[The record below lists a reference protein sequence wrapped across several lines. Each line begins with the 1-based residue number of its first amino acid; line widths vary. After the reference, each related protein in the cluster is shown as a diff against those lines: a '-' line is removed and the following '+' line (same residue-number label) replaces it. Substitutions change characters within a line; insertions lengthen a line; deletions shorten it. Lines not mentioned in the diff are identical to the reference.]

1 MKRGDVVI
9 IDFPYSDR
17 TGSKVRPSLVVQS
30 DTLNPIRDDSIL
42 AIITSMS
49 SGRPDTE
56 ILIEITDEPGSGL
69 RFDSYLQCDTLATL
83 ISPLPG
89 CGTKGR
95 SGSLTSNAA
104 PPGCPRCRGP
114 RPGSR

>member
-30 DTLNPIRDDSIL
+30 DTLNSTRHDSIL

-49 SGRPDTE
+49 SGRPDAE
-56 ILIEITDEPGSGL
+56 ILIEIVREPASGL
-69 RFDSYLQCDTLATL
+69 RFDSYLQCDTLVTL
-83 ISPLPG
+83 DQSLVVAVI
-89 CGTKGR
+89 
-95 SGSLTSNAA
+95 GSLSAA
-104 PPGCPRCRGP
+104 TMQSVNQCLKAALGLP
-114 RPGSR
+114 

>member
-30 DTLNPIRDDSIL
+30 DALNPIRDDVIL
-42 AIITSMS
+42 AIITSVS

-56 ILIEITDEPGSGL
+56 ILIEVTDEPSSGL
-69 RFDSYLQCDTLATL
+69 RFDSYLQCDTLVTL
-83 ISPLPG
+83 DQALVLDVI
-89 CGTKGR
+89 
-95 SGSLTSNAA
+95 GSLSARALQNVN
-104 PPGCPRCRGP
+104 RCLMAGLGLP
-114 RPGSR
+114 

>member
-1 MKRGDVVI
+1 MNRGDVVI

-30 DTLNPIRDDSIL
+30 DTLNPIRHDAIL

-49 SGRPDTE
+49 SGRPGTE
-56 ILIEITDEPGSGL
+56 ILLEVTSEPGSGL

-83 ISPLPG
+83 DQSLVLGVI
-89 CGTKGR
+89 
-95 SGSLTSNAA
+95 GSLSAQTMQKVNQCLRAA
-104 PPGCPRCRGP
+104 LGLP
-114 RPGSR
+114 

>member
-30 DTLNPIRDDSIL
+30 DTLNPIRDDVIL
-42 AIITSMS
+42 AIITSVS

-56 ILIEITDEPGSGL
+56 ILIKVADEPRSGL
-69 RFDSYLQCDTLATL
+69 RFDSYTQCDTLVTL
-83 ISPLPG
+83 DQTLVLDVI
-89 CGTKGR
+89 
-95 SGSLTSNAA
+95 GSLSTRAMTNVN
-104 PPGCPRCRGP
+104 RCLKAGLGLP
-114 RPGSR
+114 

>member
-30 DTLNPIRDDSIL
+30 DMLNPVRHDAIL
-42 AIITSMS
+42 AIITSKS

-56 ILIEITDEPGSGL
+56 ILIEITDEPRSGL
-69 RFDSYLQCDTLATL
+69 RIESYLQCDTLGDGT
-83 ISPLPG
+83 ISRWL
-89 CGTKGR
+89 
-95 SGSLTSNAA
+95 
-104 PPGCPRCRGP
+104 
-114 RPGSR
+114 